1 MCQLGLNSFLKR
13 FLPVKFMNNIS
24 NQNISIVFLWA
35 EVVGYLHSV
44 LSFLSDNRN
53 VNIEVVHWDKRN
65 QNTTQYKIKS
75 INRVNFYNR
84 SETDVNDIFKILK
97 ESKPKIIVISGW
109 MDNGYIKA
117 CRRYKKENSSV
128 KIVAGIDDI
137 WTGNLRQHLG
147 VLYFKFN
154 YRELFN
160 YLWVSGQPQ
169 FSFAQRFGYDMNN
182 IISNL
187 YSADTSLFIKERAA
201 ISRRFVFVGRLVK
214 IKAVD
219 LLVEAYCNLPAS
231 VQKQW
236 PLLLIGDGD
245 KKIDVLDRKNDNIS
259 IIPFLQP
266 EELRQELLKG
276 GVGCLPTHK
285 DQWGV
290 VLHEF
295 VLLGLPILASSGC
308 GAATEFLIPG
318 FNGFMF
324 KNGSV
329 NDLNRVMLLFS
340 KLEESNLR
348 SFSSNGISLGMRI
361 STHSSSDSLLSVLY
375 K

>member
-1 MCQLGLNSFLKR
+1 
-13 FLPVKFMNNIS
+13 MNKITNENIT
-24 NQNISIVFLWA
+24 IVFLWA

-44 LSFLSDNRN
+44 LSFIAANRGA
-53 VNIEVVHWDKRN
+53 NIEVVHWDKRN
-65 QNTTQYKIKS
+65 QNTTQFKIQS
-75 INRVNFYNR
+75 LDGVNFHGR
-84 SETDVNDIFKILK
+84 SETGDDVIFKILK
-97 ESKPKIIVISGW
+97 DSQPKIVVISGW
-109 MDNGYIKA
+109 MDQGYINA

-128 KIVAGIDDI
+128 KIVAGIDDM
-137 WTGNLRQHLG
+137 WTGSLRQRLG
-147 VLYFKFN
+147 LLYFKFN
-154 YRELFN
+154 YRALFD
-160 YLWVSGQPQ
+160 YLWISGQPQ
-169 FSFAQRFGYDMNN
+169 YSFAQRFGYGINN

-187 YSADTSLFIKERAA
+187 YSADTALFTKDRVA

-245 KKIDVLDRKNDNIS
+245 QKAGILDRGNENIS
-259 IIPFLQP
+259 VIPFMQP

-295 VLLGLPILASSGC
+295 ALMGLPILASSGC
-308 GAATEFLIPG
+308 GAATEFLISG
-318 FNGFMF
+318 FNGYMF
-324 KNGSV
+324 KHGSV
-329 NDLNRVMLLFS
+329 SDLSRVLRLFT
-340 KLEESNLR
+340 KLDESNLL
-348 SFSSNGISLGMRI
+348 SFSNNGISLGMRI